1 MKKYII
7 ALSLATMV
15 GFSLTSCSEEFIDTD
30 FGNSEQAETITSV
43 DKLQSFVTGAYG
55 SMRAVGYYGAQFP
68 LFAELRSDEMF
79 TRRSSGYFTS
89 VGNLSMTS
97 TDQYTTGPYNAMYAV
112 VAKANIVINSPDNL
126 TWTQTLNQTTIQEK
140 VNKVKG
146 EAYAIRALAF
156 FDLLRLYGQQYSG
169 GTKGVVIPTK
179 YDPKANMARAS
190 VAETQAQI
198 EADFDKALLLLDGN
212 QFNNVSNRTELNEY
226 SVKALMTRYYLY
238 KGDYAKVRQYVSDLT
253 VIAPGKY
260 GVALRDSYVISWT
273 LNNASTNSMFELAV
287 GTANAYGA
295 AGMNAYMNV
304 GGAYKNIGV
313 LQSTYASYT
322 PVPAPSYA
330 NTDIRRTADT
340 FGIPQG
346 STIRYIK
353 HKYPDASGADN
364 LKLLRYEE
372 VILNGIEAELNG
384 GSQSKA
390 QAYYEMILRNRLAE
404 IRNNAGVVTTTLD
417 QQVIDFGAVDMDK
430 LKTERKKE
438 LLGEGFRMWDL
449 LRWGMPVPIYG
460 SAGTGAPVTLN
471 LGDTRLTFP
480 IPQAETNVSGTLVA
494 PNPGYDNSL

>member
-97 TDQYTTGPYNAMYAV
+97 TDQYTTGPYNAMYGV

-126 TWTQTLNQTTIQEK
+126 TWTQTLNQATIQEK

-146 EAYAIRALAF
+146 EAYAIRALVF

-198 EADFDKALLLLDGN
+198 EADFNKALSLLSGN
-212 QFNNVSNRTELNEY
+212 GFTNTDNRTELNEY

-238 KGDYAKVRQYVSDLT
+238 KKDYAKVRQYAADIVGSG
-253 VIAPGKY
+253 VYKVAPK
-260 GVALRDSYVISWT
+260 DSYVISWT
-273 LNNASTNSMFELAV
+273 LNNASTNSLFELAV

-295 AGMNAYMNV
+295 SGMNAYMNV

-313 LQSTYASYT
+313 LSATYGSYT
-322 PVPAPSYA
+322 AADVRRSSATFDFAP
-330 NTDIRRTADT
+330 NT
-340 FGIPQG
+340 
-346 STIRYIK
+346 TIRLIK
-353 HKYPDASGADN
+353 HKYPDMSGADN
-364 LKLLRYEE
+364 LKLVRYEE
-372 VILNGIEAELNG
+372 VLLNGAEAELPENG
-384 GSQSKA
+384 GSQINA
-390 QAYYEMILRNRLAE
+390 DDYYNAVSTNRGLASTS
-404 IRNNAGVVTTTLD
+404 NVTLQNVKD
-417 QQVIDFGAVDMDK
+417 
-430 LKTERKKE
+430 ERRRE

-449 LRWGMPVPIYG
+449 LRWGMSVPVYG
-460 SAGTGAPVTLN
+460 SAGTGNPVMLN
-471 LGDTRLTFP
+471 IGDTRLAFP